1 MDMSHT
7 SANPAPDPS
16 GSAPAGSSRRYGSSS
31 RKSAAEIH
39 PQPDGLL
46 LVSRRTRE
54 MWLQHYP
61 SLRASEP
68 LRRFVAHVLVRT
80 STDAETGLTSISDA
94 ALRGCGWNGAWPRLR
109 RLIVQAGFHIQTTA
123 PASGRCR
130 CVKRFDCARDLL
142 EAVLRDLAET
152 PIEDLV
158 SFATGL
164 PPRSCVAACAEPV
177 PEVLPLIER
186 LHAQPADAYAQA
198 AHEADRLRR
207 RHGVILAQKP
217 EALAQLARFAA
228 DPAPRYH
235 SVAAS
240 PRLCTSHPAQNL
252 PRGMRAEVLKRCHH
266 VQIDSSRLH
275 IAAWLWNCP
284 LLKARLESSIW
295 PYLLEASG
303 VSRGDEPLVE
313 TAVYSIIDGADR
325 WTVRRGLVRELG
337 SAAADAFLG
346 LPEIR
351 ELLDR
356 RDGRLEAI
364 RNGVVLDAFAREL
377 DASAWPKPGDAAS
390 KARSVLEYQMQTYEL
405 ALMLAVAEALED
417 VPIVAWLHDGL
428 YYACD
433 TAAARELALRADA
446 AAAAKGLE
454 LLGSPAILEHWFAE
468 LRGCARKTARG
479 TLGPLAAGGSMAESS
494 GPLWSRP

>member
-1 MDMSHT
+1 MNT
-7 SANPAPDPS
+7 NAIVVTPAPDPT
-16 GSAPAGSSRRYGSSS
+16 GSAPGGSLRRTGSSS
-31 RKSAAEIH
+31 RTGEDEIR

-46 LVSRRTRE
+46 LVSRRTRD

-61 SLRASEP
+61 LLRNSAA
-68 LRRFVAHVLVRT
+68 LRRFVAHVLVRP
-80 STDAETGLTSISDA
+80 SIDAETGLTSISDA
-94 ALRGCGWNGAWPRLR
+94 ALCGCGWNGAWPKLRKRL
-109 RLIVQAGFHIQTTA
+109 VEAGFRIEATS

-130 CVKRFDCARDLL
+130 CVRRFDCAGDLFA
-142 EAVLRDLAET
+142 AVLRDLAET
-152 PIEDLV
+152 PVEALV

-164 PPRSCVAACAEPV
+164 PPQSGVAACAQPV
-177 PEVLPLIER
+177 PEVLPLMER
-186 LHAQPADAYAQA
+186 LHAQPAEAYAQA
-198 AHEADRLRR
+198 AREADRIRR
-207 RHGVILAQKP
+207 EHGKSLERKP
-217 EALAQLARFAA
+217 DVLAQLARYAA

-235 SVAAS
+235 AVAAS
-240 PRLCTSHPAQNL
+240 PRLCTSHLAQNL

-266 VQIDSSRLH
+266 VQIGSSRLH
-275 IAAWLWNCP
+275 IAAWLWDCP
-284 LLKARLESSIW
+284 LLKARLESSIR

-313 TAVYSIIDGADR
+313 RALYSIIDGADR

-364 RNGVVLDAFAREL
+364 RNGVVLDAFGREL
-377 DASAWPKPGDAAS
+377 DASAWPRPGDAAS
-390 KARSVLEYQMQTYEL
+390 KARSVLAYQMQSCEL
-405 ALMLAVAEALED
+405 ALMLAVAEALEG
-417 VPIVAWLHDGL
+417 VPILAWLHDGL

-433 TAAARELALRADA
+433 TAAAREVALRAD

-454 LLGSPAILEHWFAE
+454 LLGSPVILEHWFAE
-468 LRGCARKTARG
+468 LRGCARKTA
-479 TLGPLAAGGSMAESS
+479 
-494 GPLWSRP
+494 